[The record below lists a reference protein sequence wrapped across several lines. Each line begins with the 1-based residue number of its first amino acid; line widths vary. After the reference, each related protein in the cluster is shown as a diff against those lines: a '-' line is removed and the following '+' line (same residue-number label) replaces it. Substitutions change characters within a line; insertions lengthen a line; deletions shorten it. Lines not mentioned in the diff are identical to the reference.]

1 VASAWRATASQRLDD
16 HLQVSWLSWG
26 GDLLPNTR
34 RRAEREEAA
43 AKRKAAKDASD
54 AAKKQKQELERAA
67 RAERATR
74 AAAMK
79 KPSQVSLGRSDAS
92 GDVQMSDVDSL
103 ASRASGKRRRADTV
117 TTPKPS
123 QKKSPFVLAVSYT
136 HLFVSS

>member
-43 AKRKAAKDASD
+43 KDAND

-74 AAAMK
+74 AVAMK
-79 KPSQVSLGRSDAS
+79 KPSQVSLGRLDAS

-117 TTPKPS
+117 TTPKAS
-123 QKKSPFVLAVSYT
+123 QKKAPFVLAVSYT
-136 HLFVSS
+136 NLSVFS